1 MPCRIHGRRP
11 LLTIMPA
18 EAAELQEGDRIRLNG
33 RTYIV
38 FNTNHADGNIR
49 ARTADDDAGVVDTA
63 VIPPHAIVD
72 IIHENVR
79 RYRKKPVEIEAFQYV
94 GDNYEALRTWADDC
108 VQLNTGT
115 AETYVDTLEG
125 PMIFNPGD
133 YIIRGVR
140 GEYYPCKPHIFNET
154 YERVTDDG
162 GEEQ

>member
-1 MPCRIHGRRP
+1 MPQFTGRRP

-49 ARTADDDAGVVDTA
+49 ARTAGDDTGVVDTA
-63 VIPPHAIVD
+63 AIPPHAIVD
-72 IIHENVR
+72 MIHENVR

>member
-1 MPCRIHGRRP
+1 MPQFTGRRP

-49 ARTADDDAGVVDTA
+49 ARTAGDDTGVVDTA
-63 VIPPHAIVD
+63 AIPPHAIVD
-72 IIHENVR
+72 VIHENVR
-79 RYRKKPVEIEAFQYV
+79 RYRKKPVEVSAFEYV
-94 GDNYEALRTWADDC
+94 GDNFEALKTWTDDH
-108 VQLNTGT
+108 VQLNPCT
-115 AETYVDTLEG
+115 AETYIDTLEG

-133 YIIRGVR
+133 YIIRGVH
-140 GEYYPCKPHIFNET
+140 GEYYPCKPDIFTET

-162 GEEQ
+162 GEGQ

>member
-1 MPCRIHGRRP
+1 MPRFTGRRP

-18 EAAELQEGDRIRLNG
+18 EASELQEGDRIRLSG
-33 RTYIV
+33 RTYVV
-38 FNTNHADGNIR
+38 FNIRHADGNIR
-49 ARTADDDAGVVDTA
+49 ARTADDDTGVVDTA

-72 IIHENVR
+72 MIHENVR
-79 RYRKKPVEIEAFQYV
+79 RYRNKPVAIEAFQYV
-94 GDNYEALRTWADDC
+94 GDNYDALRTWTDDR

-133 YIIRGVR
+133 YIIRGIR
-140 GEYYPCKPHIFNET
+140 GEYYPCKPHIFAET